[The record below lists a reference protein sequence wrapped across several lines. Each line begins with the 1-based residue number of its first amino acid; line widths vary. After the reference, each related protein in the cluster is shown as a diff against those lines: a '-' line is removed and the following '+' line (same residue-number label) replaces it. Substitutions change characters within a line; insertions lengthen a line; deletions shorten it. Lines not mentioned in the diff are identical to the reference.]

1 MTFVDPISNP
11 AEKKLSCNPELL
23 AYNESKFRVVRCFA
37 STFLWCRLSR
47 SLGKKS
53 VLFRVLQESRSCW
66 PHLFGIAGLSLLSL
80 PLTLLYPLPL
90 KVVVDSVLGTQP
102 LPPWLLRTVPLL
114 RGRGASL
121 EAAIG
126 ILLGIALLVS
136 IQSLAAWWLQTYTG
150 EKLVWDFRARLLNHV
165 QRLPL
170 MFHDRYGAIDSVYR
184 IQHDAPSIQYVTIQG
199 IVPLMTAVF
208 TLVGMI
214 VVTARMD
221 PVLSLVALLI
231 TPVLYLLSLGCSRLV
246 RQRSETI
253 KDLDSSALAVIQEV
267 IGSIRVIKAFGQ
279 ENREHDRFV
288 RRSAKR
294 MSQQVHLSIQQAI
307 FNVLIGLTIAI
318 GTAAALYVGVRH
330 VRAGV
335 LTVGSLLMIMAYIAQ
350 VYQPL
355 QTFTAK
361 VTDLQVWL
369 ASLDRTFSLLDQ
381 QPEIA
386 EWESARKLPTA
397 RGEFE
402 FRNVNFVYDD
412 SGRGLQSL
420 SFRIPAGT
428 RVGIVGATGAGKTT
442 LLNLLMRFYDP
453 TSGEVLLD
461 GRDIREYRI
470 ADLRKQ
476 FAVVLQEPVLFA
488 ASISE
493 NIAYGKPDASD
504 NEIIA
509 AACAAASHDFILNL
523 PEGYDTQVGERGSR
537 LSGGERQRISLARAF
552 LRNSPILILDEPT
565 SSVDVHTEAAIM
577 EATER
582 LMSDRTTFMIAHR
595 LSTLKSCDLVL
606 VLDQG
611 NLVEIKACA
620 PDTWARAASK

>member
-1 MTFVDPISNP
+1 MWDVG
-11 AEKKLSCNPELL
+11 
-23 AYNESKFRVVRCFA
+23 RVR
-37 STFLWCRLSR
+37 FLWRWLSR
-47 SLGKKS
+47 SFVKRS
-53 VLFRVLQESRSCW
+53 VLIRVLLESRSCW
-66 PHLFGIAGLSLLSL
+66 PHLLGIAGLSIVSL

-90 KVVVDSVLGTQP
+90 KVVVDSVLGSEP
-102 LPPWLLRTVPLL
+102 LPPWLVRGVPFLQA
-114 RGRGASL
+114 RGASL
-121 EAAIG
+121 EAAIE

-136 IQSLAAWWLQTYTG
+136 LQSLAAWWLQTYTG

-170 MFHDRYGAIDSVYR
+170 MFHDRYGATDSVYR

-199 IVPLMTAVF
+199 LVPLMTAVF
-208 TLVGMI
+208 TLVAMI

-221 PVLSLVALLI
+221 VVLALIALTI
-231 TPVLYLLSLGCSRLV
+231 TPALFLLSLGCSKIV
-246 RQRSETI
+246 RKRSETI
-253 KDLDSSALAVIQEV
+253 KNLDSSALAVIQEV

-288 RRSAKR
+288 RRSTRR
-294 MSQQVHLSIQQAI
+294 MSQQVRLSIQQAV
-307 FNVLIGLTIAI
+307 FNVLIGLTIAV
-318 GTAAALYVGVRH
+318 GTAAALYFGVRH
-330 VRAGV
+330 VRAGT
-335 LTVGSLLMIMAYIAQ
+335 LTIGSLLMIMAYIAQ
-350 VYQPL
+350 IYQPL
-355 QTFTAK
+355 QTLTGK

-369 ASLDRTFSLLDQ
+369 ASLDRTFALLDQ

-386 EWESARKLPTA
+386 ERPGAHKLATA

-402 FRNVNFVYDD
+402 FRNVNFAYDE
-412 SGRGLQSL
+412 SGRGLQEL
-420 SFRIPAGT
+420 SFQIPAGT

-453 TSGEVLLD
+453 SSGEVVLD
-461 GRDIREYRI
+461 GQDIREYRI

-476 FAVVLQEPVLFA
+476 YAVVLQEPVLFA
-488 ASISE
+488 SSIAD

-504 NEIIA
+504 AEIIA
-509 AACAAASHDFILNL
+509 AATAAASHDFILNL
-523 PEGYDTQVGERGSR
+523 PEGYETQVGERGSR
-537 LSGGERQRISLARAF
+537 LSGGERQRVSLARAF

-582 LMSDRTTFMIAHR
+582 LISGRTTFMIAHR
-595 LSTLKSCDLVL
+595 LSTLKTCDLIL

-611 NLVEIKACA
+611 RLVEIKESA
-620 PDTWARAASK
+620 PEARGKAVGN

>member
-1 MTFVDPISNP
+1 
-11 AEKKLSCNPELL
+11 
-23 AYNESKFRVVRCFA
+23 
-37 STFLWCRLSR
+37 
-47 SLGKKS
+47 
-53 VLFRVLQESRSCW
+53 
-66 PHLFGIAGLSLLSL
+66 L

-90 KVVVDSVLGTQP
+90 KVVVDSVLGTEP
-102 LPPWLLRTVPLL
+102 LPSWLVRWVPFVGF
-114 RGRGASL
+114 RSASL
-121 EAAIG
+121 EAAIE
-126 ILLGIALLVS
+126 ILLAIALLVS
-136 IQSLAAWWLQTYTG
+136 LQSLAAWWLQTYTG

-170 MFHDRYGAIDSVYR
+170 MFHDRYGATDSVYR

-199 IVPLMTAVF
+199 LVPLTTAIF
-208 TLVGMI
+208 TLVAMI

-221 PVLSLVALLI
+221 LVLALIALTI
-231 TPVLYLLSLGCSRLV
+231 TPVLFLLSLGCSRVV
-246 RQRSETI
+246 RKRSETI
-253 KDLDSSALAVIQEV
+253 KHLDSSALAVIQEV

-279 ENREHDRFV
+279 ENREHARFV

-294 MSQQVHLSIQQAI
+294 MSQQVRLSIQQAV
-307 FNVLIGLTIAI
+307 FNVLIGLTIAM
-318 GTAAALYVGVRH
+318 GTAAALYFGVRH
-330 VRAGV
+330 VRAGT

-350 VYQPL
+350 IYQPL
-355 QTFTAK
+355 QTLTGK

-369 ASLDRTFSLLDQ
+369 ASLDRTFVLLDQ

-386 EWESARKLPTA
+386 ERRGASKLASAN
-397 RGEFE
+397 GEFE
-402 FRNVNFVYDD
+402 FRNVSFAYDET
-412 SGRGLQSL
+412 GRGLYDL
-420 SFRIPAGT
+420 CFRIPAGV

-453 TSGEVLLD
+453 SSGKVLLD
-461 GRDIREYRI
+461 GHDIRDYRI
-470 ADLRKQ
+470 ADLRRQ
-476 FAVVLQEPVLFA
+476 YAVVLQEPVLFA
-488 ASISE
+488 ASIAE

-504 NEIIA
+504 EEIIA
-509 AACAAASHDFILNL
+509 AASAAASHDFILNL
-523 PEGYDTQVGERGSR
+523 PEGYETQVGERGSR

-582 LMSDRTTFMIAHR
+582 LISGRTTFMIAHR

-611 NLVEIKACA
+611 RLVEIKQRAQDAWTHAAA
-620 PDTWARAASK
+620 P

>member
-1 MTFVDPISNP
+1 M
-11 AEKKLSCNPELL
+11 
-23 AYNESKFRVVRCFA
+23 
-37 STFLWCRLSR
+37 
-47 SLGKKS
+47 
-53 VLFRVLQESRSCW
+53 
-66 PHLFGIAGLSLLSL
+66 

-102 LPPWLLRTVPLL
+102 LPSWLAPWLPFLRL
-114 RGRGASL
+114 RAASL
-121 EAAIG
+121 EAAIA
-126 ILLGIALLVS
+126 ILLAIAVLVS
-136 IQSLAAWWLQTYTG
+136 LQSLAAWWLQTYTG

-170 MFHDRYGAIDSVYR
+170 MFHDRYGATDSVYR

-199 IVPLMTAVF
+199 LVPLTTAIF
-208 TLVGMI
+208 TLVAMI

-221 PVLSLVALLI
+221 LVLALIALTI
-231 TPVLYLLSLGCSRLV
+231 TPVLFLLSLGCSRIV
-246 RQRSETI
+246 RKRSETI
-253 KDLDSSALAVIQEV
+253 KHLDSSALAVIQEV

-294 MSQQVHLSIQQAI
+294 MSQQVRLSIQQAV
-307 FNVLIGLTIAI
+307 FNVLIGLTIAM
-318 GTAAALYVGVRH
+318 GTAAALYFGVRH
-330 VRAGV
+330 VRAGT

-350 VYQPL
+350 IYQPL
-355 QTFTAK
+355 QTLTGK

-369 ASLDRTFSLLDQ
+369 ASLDRTFLLLDQ
-381 QPEIA
+381 QPEITERRGA
-386 EWESARKLPTA
+386 YQLRSARGA
-397 RGEFE
+397 FE
-402 FRNVNFVYDD
+402 FRNVSFAYDE
-412 SGRGLQSL
+412 SGRGLEDL
-420 SFRIPAGT
+420 CFRIPAGV

-453 TSGEVLLD
+453 NSGEVILD
-461 GRDIREYRI
+461 GHDIRDYRI
-470 ADLRKQ
+470 ADLRRQ
-476 FAVVLQEPVLFA
+476 YAVVLQEPVLFA
-488 ASISE
+488 ASIAE

-504 NEIIA
+504 EEIIA
-509 AACAAASHDFILNL
+509 AASAAASHDFILNL
-523 PEGYDTQVGERGSR
+523 PEGYETQVGDRGSR

-582 LMSDRTTFMIAHR
+582 LISGRTTFMIAHR

-611 NLVEIKACA
+611 RLVEIKECA
-620 PDTWARAASK
+620 PEAWTHAAAP